1 MTLPVSC
8 FSNKILIVSIFE
20 FLGLIVLLGEESF
33 EHVKRWVQDVRD
45 SRGDEAIMALVGNK
59 LDLEEDR

>member
-1 MTLPVSC
+1 M
-8 FSNKILIVSIFE
+8 
-20 FLGLIVLLGEESF
+20 VLDEESF
-33 EHVKRWVQDVRD
+33 EHVRRWVQDVRD